1 VTKATLS
8 VAPDATAAEQALDD
22 LISMNSKGGK
32 TLLKDPDAA
41 SHNSWHLWL
50 PPHFNTSM
58 DLKYIWRQQVKNK
71 EVVRKWKEWAQG
83 SSFCF
88 NEGAIIYDRD
98 VSGLETWGDKLD
110 AIDFYIVLGTSRP
123 VSLRASTVS
132 EALTDEGP
140 GRVQRNP
147 GSVNFK
153 VFVPTNDHRSA
164 FSREH
169 TVTQDQFVRYAISG
183 SL

>member
-1 VTKATLS
+1 
-8 VAPDATAAEQALDD
+8 
-22 LISMNSKGGK
+22 M
-32 TLLKDPDAA
+32 
-41 SHNSWHLWL
+41 
-50 PPHFNTSM
+50 
-58 DLKYIWRQQVKNK
+58 
-71 EVVRKWKEWAQG
+71 
-83 SSFCF
+83 
-88 NEGAIIYDRD
+88 
-98 VSGLETWGDKLD
+98 
-110 AIDFYIVLGTSRP
+110 LGTTRP